1 MNTATATVNGITTDF
16 TPCTRPRSMDTP
28 VLATVVVSVPMDHD
42 DLVAALFEW
51 GDLDD
56 SCTALA
62 DDDQARSLV
71 VEAVVNVG
79 LSRVEAV
86 RDDIEGMDA
95 GDGRRAWLALCRKR
109 VTQLFPATMP
119 RIRQRR
125 QCTAA
130 RELVIV

>member
-1 MNTATATVNGITTDF
+1 MNTATATVNGATTEF
-16 TPCTRPRSMDTP
+16 TPCTRPGSMNTP

-51 GDLDD
+51 GNLDD

-86 RDDIEGMDA
+86 RDDIEGMEA
-95 GDGRRAWLALCRKR
+95 GDGRRAWLTLCRKR
-109 VTQLFPATMP
+109 VTQLFPATAP
-119 RIRQRR
+119 RIRRR
-125 QCTAA
+125 QRTVA
-130 RELVIV
+130 RELVTA